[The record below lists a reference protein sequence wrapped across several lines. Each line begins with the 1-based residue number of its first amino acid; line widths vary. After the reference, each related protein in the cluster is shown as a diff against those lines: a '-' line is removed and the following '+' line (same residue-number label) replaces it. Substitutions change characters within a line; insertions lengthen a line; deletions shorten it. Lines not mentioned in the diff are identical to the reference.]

1 MFLKWFFKRLSKTRQ
16 AELMKRWGIVLGTRN
31 KDGRSTY
38 LYMMNNLFAEILYEN
53 DNPRME
59 VESVVVLDG
68 LDGFKSYLEDDIR
81 LRPPRSTILKNLW
94 L

>member
-31 KDGRSTY
+31 REGRVTY
-38 LYMMNNLFAEILYEN
+38 LYMMNNLFAEILYET
-53 DNPRME
+53 DNPRMQ

-68 LDGFKSYLEDDIR
+68 LDGFKAYLEDDIR
-81 LRPPRSTILKNLW
+81 SRPSRSTNLKNLW